1 MVSTF
6 VSVDIWILILNKMSN
21 KWTSTQLKKTS
32 RNLINLRLG
41 KILNKLHYRDDNAK
55 MMKRNQE
62 IEDNGNIEEN
72 QQICSLT
79 HATILQKI

>member
-1 MVSTF
+1 
-6 VSVDIWILILNKMSN
+6 MSN

-41 KILNKLHYRDDNAK
+41 KILNKLHYRDDNTK

>member
-1 MVSTF
+1 
-6 VSVDIWILILNKMSN
+6 MSN

-41 KILNKLHYRDDNAK
+41 KILNKLHYRDDNTK

-62 IEDNGNIEEN
+62 IGDNGNIEEN